1 MQQISQPQDL
11 TKGLRIPREIDSGGQ
26 WDTESDFPVSVQEF
40 IGQLLWDCASSC
52 FFCLRCDGL
61 G

>member
-40 IGQLLWDCASSC
+40 IGQLL
-52 FFCLRCDGL
+52 
-61 G
+61 